1 MHSAIADRDTVP
13 TEVTDAI
20 RAETPIGD
28 AKLQAL
34 NLVVTTM
41 VDARGRPCEDDL
53 ATFLAAGYSEAQ
65 VLEVILAI
73 AVKTISSY
81 TNHVFDTP
89 LDKVFAGRAWE
100 AASGDRAPGRVTR
113 VETNP

>member
-1 MHSAIADRDTVP
+1 MHSAIADRNKVP

-20 RAETPIGD
+20 LAGTPIGD

-34 NLVVTTM
+34 NLVVTTT

-53 ATFLAAGYSEAQ
+53 AAFLAAGYSEAQ
-65 VLEVILAI
+65 VLGVTLAI
-73 AVKTISSY
+73 AVKISNY

-89 LDKVFAGRAWE
+89 LDKVFAGR
-100 AASGDRAPGRVTR
+100 S
-113 VETNP
+113 